1 MNDLKEACNR
11 FFPILYADDTGLVSS
26 LCSFP
31 HDEDISNTCEI
42 SRNFNDELYCVQEW
56 LNVYRL
62 SLNVSKTKYMI
73 FHHRQQK
80 IDGFIPDIRINDSP
94 IARVTDFNF
103 LGLQIDQ
110 HLNWNAHIQKY
121 SNKISRTL
129 GVMNRL
135 KRYLPT
141 KILPVLYN
149 SLILPHLQYAISSW
163 GSKLSRLSKL
173 QKRATRVITCSKF
186 NAHTE
191 PLFKSLKLLKLE
203 DLLYLNVLKLYY
215 KLCHGDLP
223 VYITNLITRIVPGST
238 HDYDLR
244 PSGILKTP
252 TVHTCVAERCVRFML
267 PKIINDADP
276 SIIEKVYTHSF
287 QGFTN
292 YVKMIKIDSY
302 ATHCLIANCYIC
314 QHAWHTHKS
323 NAYAR
328 DL

>member
-26 LCSFP
+26 LCSFL
-31 HDEDISNTCEI
+31 HDEDVSNTYEI
-42 SRNFNDELYCVQEW
+42 SRNINDELYCVQEW
-56 LNVYRL
+56 LNVNRL
-62 SLNVSKTKYMI
+62 SLNVAKTKYMI
-73 FHHRQQK
+73 FHNRQRK
-80 IDGFIPDIRINDSP
+80 IDEFIPDIRINDSP
-94 IARVTDFNF
+94 IERVTDFNF

-110 HLNWNAHIQKY
+110 HLNWNAHIQTF

-141 KILPVLYN
+141 KILRVLYN
-149 SLILPHLQYAISSW
+149 SLILPHLQYAILSW

-173 QKRATRVITCSKF
+173 QKKATRVIACSKF

-215 KLCHGDLP
+215 KFLP
-223 VYITNLITRIVPGST
+223 WWSSSLHNEFVYSYCSRFYSWLWP
-238 HDYDLR
+238 
-244 PSGILKTP
+244 KT
-252 TVHTCVAERCVRFML
+252 
-267 PKIINDADP
+267 IWY
-276 SIIEKVYTHSF
+276 IE
-287 QGFTN
+287 N
-292 YVKMIKIDSY
+292 
-302 ATHCLIANCYIC
+302 THCPYLCCWAMRSIYASKNYKRCRPEYHRESLYAFLSRIHKLRRNDKNRLLCY
-314 QHAWHTHKS
+314 AWHTHKS
-323 NAYAR
+323 NAYAQ

>member
-1 MNDLKEACNR
+1 MRCTNR
-11 FFPILYADDTGLVSS
+11 LNYNMLHI
-26 LCSFP
+26 
-31 HDEDISNTCEI
+31 I
-42 SRNFNDELYCVQEW
+42 NFN
-56 LNVYRL
+56 
-62 SLNVSKTKYMI
+62 SL
-73 FHHRQQK
+73 
-80 IDGFIPDIRINDSP
+80 
-94 IARVTDFNF
+94 
-103 LGLQIDQ
+103 
-110 HLNWNAHIQKY
+110 
-121 SNKISRTL
+121 
-129 GVMNRL
+129 
-135 KRYLPT
+135 
-141 KILPVLYN
+141 
-149 SLILPHLQYAISSW
+149 
-163 GSKLSRLSKL
+163 
-173 QKRATRVITCSKF
+173 KF

-191 PLFKSLKLLKLE
+191 PLIKSLKLLKLE

-223 VYITNLITRIVPGST
+223 VYITNLFTRIVPGST

-252 TVHTCVAERCVRFML
+252 TVHSCVAEQCVRFML

-302 ATHCLIANCYIC
+302 TTHCLTANCYIC

-323 NAYAR
+323 NAYAQ